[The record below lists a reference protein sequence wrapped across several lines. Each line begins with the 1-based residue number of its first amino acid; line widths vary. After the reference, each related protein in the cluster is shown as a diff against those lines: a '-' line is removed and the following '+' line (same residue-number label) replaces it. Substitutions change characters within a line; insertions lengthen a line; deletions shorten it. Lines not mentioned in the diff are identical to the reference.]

1 MSVPSYSI
9 NWDSLLSSTL
19 NNTRAEVYDAI
30 FGSNPFFAWMHA
42 KGRKQTISGGA
53 KIQRTLEYAQN
64 NTVKSLQGYDVVD
77 LTPQEHLTTAV
88 DEWREI
94 AGSVV
99 ISKREE
105 NLNNGEAAL
114 VDLLQS
120 KIKNLSK
127 SFTEELSKQ
136 VLAPSGTFP
145 AAGNGGKD
153 LNSIPFLVN
162 GTTGTVHGISDA
174 TYTWWAITAETQSTA
189 TTGTG
194 LRQELRHQ
202 YNLAGKHNEGFP
214 DLVLTSLEGW
224 EGYVRSMESQLR
236 YGSTDMA
243 DIGFRTVTLEGA
255 QMMWDRRCPRSDDG
269 VVENFDS
276 NGVDEEVYYFLNSD
290 YLTLVVHSDADMVNM
305 PFIQS
310 QNQLARSAIV
320 YFMGNLIC
328 TNRRTQTILRDV
340 DMAAITFT
348 S

>member
-1 MSVPSYSI
+1 VSVPSYSI

-30 FGSNPFFAWMHA
+30 FGSNPFFAWLHS

-120 KIKNLSK
+120 KIRNLSK
-127 SFTEELSKQ
+127 SFTEELARQ

-153 LNSIPFLVN
+153 LNSLPMIINPS
-162 GTTGTVHGISDA
+162 TSTVHGISDA
-174 TYTWWAITAETQSTA
+174 TYTWWAITTA
-189 TTGTG
+189 TASSATTWAG
-194 LRQELRHQ
+194 LRSDLRHQ

-214 DLVLTSLEGW
+214 DLVLTDLEGW
-224 EGYVRSMESQLR
+224 EAYVEAMESQIR
-236 YGSTDMA
+236 YGSTEMA
-243 DIGFRTVTLEGA
+243 DIGFRTVALEGA
-255 QMMWDRRCPRSDDG
+255 QLMWDRRCPGADGGTIENYDSD
-269 VVENFDS
+269 
-276 NGVDEEVYYFLNSD
+276 GVDESNFYFINSD

-328 TNRRTQTILRDV
+328 TNRRTQSLVYSVSRS
-340 DMAAITFT
+340 IT

>member
-1 MSVPSYSI
+1 VAVPSYSI

-30 FGSNPFFAWMHA
+30 FGSNPFFAWLHS

-64 NTVKSLQGYDVVD
+64 NTVQSLQGYDVVD

-120 KIKNLSK
+120 KIRNLSK
-127 SFTEELSKQ
+127 SFTEELARQ
-136 VLAPSGTFP
+136 VLAPSGATFP
-145 AAGNGGKD
+145 ASGNSSKD
-153 LNSIPFLVN
+153 LNSLPLIINPS
-162 GTTGTVHGISDA
+162 TGTVHGISDA
-174 TYTWWAITAETQSTA
+174 TYTWWANTTA
-189 TTGTG
+189 TASSSSTWAG
-194 LRQELRHQ
+194 LRSDLRHQ

-214 DLVLTSLEGW
+214 DLVLTDLEGW
-224 EGYVRSMESQLR
+224 EAYVEAMESQLR
-236 YGSTDMA
+236 YGSTQMA
-243 DIGFRTVTLEGA
+243 DIGFRTVSLEGA
-255 QMMWDRRCPRSDDG
+255 QLMWDRRTPGSLSGTVCNYDTAN
-269 VVENFDS
+269 ES
-276 NGVDEEVYYFLNSD
+276 NYYFINSD
-290 YLTLVVHSDADMVNM
+290 YMNLIVHSDADMVNM

-328 TNRRTQTILRDV
+328 TNRRTQTLLYSVSRSI
-340 DMAAITFT
+340 
-348 S
+348 SS